1 MYEGYLRQFHDDGED
16 YLLSYDN
23 LYKKLMSDST
33 EFVASYIRTLNL
45 KGVKATAIIANDVV
59 LQKKWLEEFGRKKNE
74 NILFQQIRFYSPEVV
89 WIEDTRFTDVYFL
102 SNIKSEFPFIK
113 LLVAY
118 HCAPVVP
125 GNYIK
130 FSYFDF
136 IFTCTPGLQ
145 EDFESNGIRSYLV
158 YHGFDKDLL
167 SNFRSSV
174 PSKNDIIFSGTLK
187 QGKGYHLERIRL
199 LDFLLRKGMKISLF
213 VNIEREL
220 KLSIKKIIR
229 IVYVIFKR
237 LGVSSPENIFSL
249 LGYGADPV
257 ISYPK
262 SILKIANPPV
272 YGKKMLMI
280 LAESKIVLNN
290 HGDVAGN
297 FAGNMRLFE
306 ATGAGS
312 CLLTD
317 NKSNLHN
324 LFEPGKEIVTYYTN
338 EDCLEKIKWLL
349 KNETERKR
357 IAEAGQRRTLKDH
370 TVSLRCDQ
378 ILSILNDELI
388 RIREQRH

>member
-229 IVYVIFKR
+229 IVYVIF
-237 LGVSSPENIFSL
+237 
-249 LGYGADPV
+249 
-257 ISYPK
+257 
-262 SILKIANPPV
+262 
-272 YGKKMLMI
+272 
-280 LAESKIVLNN
+280 
-290 HGDVAGN
+290 
-297 FAGNMRLFE
+297 
-306 ATGAGS
+306 
-312 CLLTD
+312 
-317 NKSNLHN
+317 
-324 LFEPGKEIVTYYTN
+324 
-338 EDCLEKIKWLL
+338 
-349 KNETERKR
+349 
-357 IAEAGQRRTLKDH
+357 
-370 TVSLRCDQ
+370 
-378 ILSILNDELI
+378 
-388 RIREQRH
+388 